1 MKSTLWTL
9 GMEDYNV
16 DNIVVLTTM
25 LSENWGKM
33 GDG

>member
-16 DNIVVLTTM
+16 DNIVVLTTI